1 MTAAALHKQSNEQS
15 SVGVFPENWRSVTVA
30 EVAARKPN
38 AIVGGPFGSDL
49 VSNDYVPLGVPV
61 IRGQNMTAHFVS
73 GEFAFV
79 SLEKAKR
86 LAANTAV
93 PGDIVFTQRGTL
105 GQVALV
111 PKGVFKFYVISQSQM
126 KLSPDPQNFD
136 PTYILQYFVSYV
148 GQRMILESAIQTGV
162 PHTNLGILRAYR
174 LPAPPI
180 EEQRAIAEAL
190 SDADALI
197 ESLEQLLAKKRHIK
211 QGAMQELLT
220 GTQRLPGFSGEW
232 EVKTLSEGVKL
243 SSGLHVLARN
253 CNTEGDGV
261 AYITGPADFPN
272 GAIQHTK
279 FTTKPGTVCCANDIL
294 VTVKGSGAG
303 MLVLAD
309 AEYCI
314 SRQLMAIRVLSWNT
328 AYVFFSLVADSS
340 LLSAASTGLIP
351 GLSRGD
357 ILNKLILLPPTREE
371 QTAIAAVLSDMDTEI
386 AALEAKLTKARA
398 VKQGMMQELL
408 TGRIRLI

>member
-190 SDADALI
+190 SDADAFV
-197 ESLEQLLAKKRHIK
+197 ESLEQLLSKKCHLK
-211 QGAMQELLT
+211 QGAIQELLT
-220 GTQRLPGFSGEW
+220 GKKRLPGFSGAW
-232 EVKTLSEGVKL
+232 EVRLLGQIAPL
-243 SSGLHVLARN
+243 QRGFDL
-253 CNTEGDGV
+253 
-261 AYITGPADFPN
+261 PN
-272 GAIQHTK
+272 GMLQRGPFPVVYSNGVLTYHSV
-279 FTTKPGTVCCANDIL
+279 FQ
-294 VTVKGSGAG
+294 VKGPGVVTGRSGTIG
-303 MLVLAD
+303 KVTFVEQD
-309 AEYCI
+309 F
-314 SRQLMAIRVLSWNT
+314 WPHNT
-328 AYVFFSLVADSS
+328 TLWVTSFKGNDPKFVFFLYTRVSLERFA
-340 LLSAASTGLIP
+340 TGSGVP
-351 GLSRGD
+351 T
-357 ILNKLILLPPTREE
+357 LNRNDVHQFKISVPATRVE
-371 QTAIAAVLSDMDTEI
+371 QTAIAAILSDMDAEI
-386 AALEAKLTKARA
+386 AALEAKLAKARNL
-398 VKQGMMQELL
+398 KQGMMQELL
-408 TGRIRLI
+408 TGRIRLV